1 MSALSKS
8 AFSLP
13 AVCLASLFCA
23 GAAQA
28 EVVDI
33 TLNGANVYALGNFN
47 STFTS
52 IGGAVDV
59 AGNFTSTVTTIGKQ
73 SKANGYS
80 LVVGRNITSG
90 LTTLNGGKYYAG
102 GKVVSILSSG
112 KKSTTLPLSFA
123 STSAALKT
131 ESTTLDALRNTGTA
145 SLTKKG
151 TLDFKTSGSGA
162 QIFDVSAKSLESA
175 FNYSLG
181 SLTKGSTVILNVS
194 GSAAD
199 FGVLNNFS
207 GFKGY
212 NVLFNFEDACTVNM
226 ALGFGTFYGNIL
238 ATKAT
243 LTGITGTIDGNVAVN
258 NWNSILKVNSGY
270 GFSAVLPT
278 VAAAVPE
285 PETYA
290 LLFAGLG
297 LMGFMARKR
306 QAA

>member
-8 AFSLP
+8 ALSVLAVSLI
-13 AVCLASLFCA
+13 SI
-23 GAAQA
+23 GAAHA

-33 TLNGANVYALGNFN
+33 TLNGANVYTLGNFN
-47 STFTS
+47 STLTS
-52 IGGAVDV
+52 IGGAVEV
-59 AGNFTSTVTTIGKQ
+59 AGSFASTTTTIGKQ

-80 LVVGRNITSG
+80 LVVGGNIVSG

-102 GKVVSILSSG
+102 GKVAAILSSG
-112 KKSTTLPLSFA
+112 TKSKTSPVSFA
-123 STSAALKT
+123 STSAALKA
-131 ESTTLDALRNTGTA
+131 ESVSLNALTDTGTV
-145 SLTKKG
+145 SKTKSG

-162 QIFDVSAKSLESA
+162 QIFDVSATTLETS

-181 SLTKGSTVILNVS
+181 SLAKGSTVILNVS
-194 GSAAD
+194 GSTAD
-199 FGVLNNFS
+199 FGILNNFS

-212 NVLFNFEDACTVNM
+212 NVLFNFEDASSVNM
-226 ALGFGTFYGNIL
+226 ALGAGTFYGNIL

-243 LTGITGTIDGNVAVN
+243 LTGVTGTIDGNVAVN

-270 GFSAVLPT
+270 GFSATLPT

-290 LLFAGLG
+290 MLFAGLG
-297 LMGFMARKR
+297 LIGFIARKR
-306 QAA
+306 KAA